1 MLALG
6 LALRF
11 IIAYVLLPGSGFG
24 TDIISF
30 QGWAGRLATEGPGTP
45 LPERVHR
52 LHPGYMYV
60 LWLIGSVAP
69 WLGGIGDLIKLP
81 PILADAAIGY
91 LAWSMARELGARQSV
106 ALLAALFFILN
117 PVSWFDSAVWGQV
130 DSFGVVFLLL
140 GLRELW
146 RDRPERAAIFTM
158 IAAVIKPQ
166 LGILV
171 PLVAII
177 TIRRALWPAGG
188 YGDDAPPDPVEPR
201 PASSGGSCPG
211 SARPAVRSDPDDGP
225 RRPDHDGHPRGP
237 IQPVGGGADS
247 AGAVRAPPGSSS
259 RSGGR
264 REDTRTSPS
273 TPTTPGRS
281 SPATAA

>member
-1 MLALG
+1 
-6 LALRF
+6 
-11 IIAYVLLPGSGFG
+11 
-24 TDIISF
+24 
-30 QGWAGRLATEGPGTP
+30 
-45 LPERVHR
+45 
-52 LHPGYMYV
+52 MYV

-188 YGDDAPPDPVEPR
+188 YGDDAPPDPIEPR

-211 SARPAVRSDPDDGP
+211 SARPAVRSGSDDGP
-225 RRPDHDGHPRGP
+225 RRPDHDGHPRGA

-247 AGAVRAPPGSSS
+247 AGAVRALRARRAGRAGGGRIPVRHRQRLQPWALVPGDSGLTLAHDGLWMCDTTDIGPNL
-259 RSGGR
+259 SGGDR
-264 REDTRTSPS
+264 CS
-273 TPTTPGRS
+273 TGTAFIGPL
-281 SPATAA
+281 PAVAVGTALLLASIA